1 MFPTAPAD
9 CRDCHEAEKAEH
21 QFVEKGHA
29 VGHAIVFNKTDI
41 EPIGDMD
48 RLTKTKMCLDLNL
61 NKLIY
66 KKNGS
71 YQDKGQDTIG

>member
-1 MFPTAPAD
+1 
-9 CRDCHEAEKAEH
+9 
-21 QFVEKGHA
+21 
-29 VGHAIVFNKTDI
+29 
-41 EPIGDMD
+41 MD

-61 NKLIY
+61 DKLIY